1 MNSAVP
7 PPAGKIFSGK
17 ATFDPR
23 RCAGSV
29 RQRSMGYFPFFVEL
43 AGQPGL
49 IVGGGTVAL
58 RKVEKLLPYGP
69 RLTVV
74 SPALLPELEA
84 IPGLTLLRRTF
95 SPQDLEEV
103 FFVVAATDDQN
114 LNREISALC
123 RERRIP
129 VNVVDDREACSFLFP
144 ALVRHGDLS
153 VGISTGGASPTAAI
167 WLKEQVE
174 RLLPERFD
182 EILEW
187 LEGQRSGLKEA
198 CPLER
203 QRSRIFAQLF
213 AACLDQ
219 GGPLTDEQMRNIL
232 QEEESFQ

>member
-1 MNSAVP
+1 M
-7 PPAGKIFSGK
+7 
-17 ATFDPR
+17 
-23 RCAGSV
+23 
-29 RQRSMGYFPFFVEL
+29 
-43 AGQPGL
+43 
-49 IVGGGTVAL
+49 AL

-84 IPGLTLLRRTF
+84 IPGLTLLRRAF
-95 SPQDLEEV
+95 SPQDLDEV

-167 WLKEQVE
+167 WLKEQVSG
-174 RLLPERFD
+174 LLPNRFD
-182 EILEW
+182 EILTW
-187 LEGQRSGLKEA
+187 LEEQRPRLKAALPQES
-198 CPLER
+198 
-203 QRSRIFAQLF
+203 QRSRLF
-213 AACLDQ
+213 ARLFTACLDR
-219 GGPLTDEQMRNIL
+219 GRPLTQAEIQGIL
-232 QEEESFQ
+232 QEEGLE

>member
-1 MNSAVP
+1 
-7 PPAGKIFSGK
+7 
-17 ATFDPR
+17 
-23 RCAGSV
+23 
-29 RQRSMGYFPFFVEL
+29 MGYFPFFVEL

-84 IPGLTLLRRTF
+84 IPGLTLLRRAF
-95 SPQDLEEV
+95 SPQDLDEV

-203 QRSRIFAQLF
+203 QRSQLFAQLF

-232 QEEESFQ
+232 PEEESFQ

>member
-1 MNSAVP
+1 M
-7 PPAGKIFSGK
+7 
-17 ATFDPR
+17 
-23 RCAGSV
+23 
-29 RQRSMGYFPFFVEL
+29 
-43 AGQPGL
+43 
-49 IVGGGTVAL
+49 AL

-84 IPGLTLLRRTF
+84 IPGLTLLRRAF
-95 SPQDLEEV
+95 SPQDLDEV

-167 WLKEQVE
+167 WLKE
-174 RLLPERFD
+174 
-182 EILEW
+182 
-187 LEGQRSGLKEA
+187 
-198 CPLER
+198 
-203 QRSRIFAQLF
+203 
-213 AACLDQ
+213 
-219 GGPLTDEQMRNIL
+219 
-232 QEEESFQ
+232 